1 MPMPNHCVECDKPL
15 SKDSVGIECHVCR
28 EKEDHTKICDGCGE
42 ANCNGSCMAPVDE
55 EPMTNCCNAHFT
67 YPGFPDSDLCSKCFE
82 HADIQEEE
90 DSDDYYKDMQ
100 EDR

>member
-1 MPMPNHCVECDKPL
+1 
-15 SKDSVGIECHVCR
+15 
-28 EKEDHTKICDGCGE
+28 
-42 ANCNGSCMAPVDE
+42 MAPIDE
-55 EPMTNCCNAHFT
+55 EPMSNCCIAPFT